1 MQPTLSDRV
10 RFGSFELDLR
20 AGELRGNGETVVLPE
35 QQFQILRMLVEHARV
50 IVTREEIKKKLW
62 PNDTVVEFD
71 HSINAAIKNLRRALG
86 DSAETPQ
93 FIETVA
99 RRGYRLMV
107 PVEWLEP
114 PADPSLQGRS
124 LKPEPEKP
132 EFKVGSLTGKTVSH
146 YRVLEIIGGGGM
158 GLVYRAEDLKLGRAV
173 ALKFLPEDLRN
184 DPNALTRF
192 EREAHAV
199 SALDHPNICTVYE
212 FDEYQGHPFIAM
224 QLLHGKTLREHLAEG
239 AFRLNDPAG
248 LDVAIQVSGG
258 LEAAHEKGIIHRD
271 IKPANIFITEKNVGK
286 ILDFGV
292 AKVLEAGETHELF
305 SGTGEQ
311 RSSTPIAASLTRTGM
326 KLGTAGYMSPEQI
339 RGEPLDARTDIFSF
353 GLVLYEMATGERA
366 FTGETETILHDAIL
380 HSEPKPIRELAPE
393 ISSDLQELI
402 AECLQKS
409 RNDRYQSVSELRSKL
424 VGTSN
429 DGQGSSGREA
439 RKRSR
444 VWVLAGVGL
453 MLLGVLL
460 AGIYR
465 RYVRPS
471 PSANAD
477 VTTSSP
483 EALHAFTQARE
494 LRGKD
499 KGDPAPYYK
508 RAIELDPEFALA
520 YQSLGTLYLDAGSQE
535 GIPYLKRA
543 YELRRHT
550 SRAEQLIIE
559 ADYYFYGTGELD
571 KALMRTEEW
580 SRLRPGLASP
590 YVSLSFVYNVI
601 GQPDQAI
608 APARNAIRLGVN
620 LAYGNLIASYF
631 KLSRFDD
638 AKAVFAEAQS
648 RGIESNVLI
657 EFRYLLAELE
667 NDEVTMRR
675 QLERARSDPTLNK
688 WAIQQQGDT
697 AFARGRFREAQRFYS
712 ILPNFAADDPDRAAE
727 GALADYE
734 VGYVHQAQSK
744 AALALASPLS
754 HTAKSKCNLSV
765 FYGRTGKT
773 ETAARLLHDI
783 EVAYPTDLLVQRLE
797 IPTLKAAIAL
807 GNSDPAGAIL
817 MLEPTVPYELTGISC
832 VAGLEP
838 EYLRGLAYL
847 QLGKGLDATTEFQR
861 VVNHRIILENERIL
875 NPLSFL
881 YLARAQVMMGDK
893 VAARKSYNDFLTL
906 WKDADPDIP
915 IYKQAKAEYAKLQ

>member
-1 MQPTLSDRV
+1 
-10 RFGSFELDLR
+10 
-20 AGELRGNGETVVLPE
+20 
-35 QQFQILRMLVEHARV
+35 
-50 IVTREEIKKKLW
+50 
-62 PNDTVVEFD
+62 
-71 HSINAAIKNLRRALG
+71 
-86 DSAETPQ
+86 
-93 FIETVA
+93 
-99 RRGYRLMV
+99 
-107 PVEWLEP
+107 
-114 PADPSLQGRS
+114 
-124 LKPEPEKP
+124 
-132 EFKVGSLTGKTVSH
+132 
-146 YRVLEIIGGGGM
+146 
-158 GLVYRAEDLKLGRAV
+158 
-173 ALKFLPEDLRN
+173 
-184 DPNALTRF
+184 
-192 EREAHAV
+192 
-199 SALDHPNICTVYE
+199 
-212 FDEYQGHPFIAM
+212 
-224 QLLHGKTLREHLAEG
+224 
-239 AFRLNDPAG
+239 
-248 LDVAIQVSGG
+248 
-258 LEAAHEKGIIHRD
+258 
-271 IKPANIFITEKNVGK
+271 
-286 ILDFGV
+286 
-292 AKVLEAGETHELF
+292 
-305 SGTGEQ
+305 
-311 RSSTPIAASLTRTGM
+311 
-326 KLGTAGYMSPEQI
+326 
-339 RGEPLDARTDIFSF
+339 
-353 GLVLYEMATGERA
+353 
-366 FTGETETILHDAIL
+366 
-380 HSEPKPIRELAPE
+380 
-393 ISSDLQELI
+393 
-402 AECLQKS
+402 
-409 RNDRYQSVSELRSKL
+409 
-424 VGTSN
+424 
-429 DGQGSSGREA
+429 
-439 RKRSR
+439 
-444 VWVLAGVGL
+444 
-453 MLLGVLL
+453 
-460 AGIYR
+460 
-465 RYVRPS
+465 
-471 PSANAD
+471 
-477 VTTSSP
+477 
-483 EALHAFTQARE
+483 
-494 LRGKD
+494 
-499 KGDPAPYYK
+499 
-508 RAIELDPEFALA
+508 
-520 YQSLGTLYLDAGSQE
+520 
-535 GIPYLKRA
+535 
-543 YELRRHT
+543 
-550 SRAEQLIIE
+550 
-559 ADYYFYGTGELD
+559 
-571 KALMRTEEW
+571 
-580 SRLRPGLASP
+580 
-590 YVSLSFVYNVI
+590 
-601 GQPDQAI
+601 
-608 APARNAIRLGVN
+608 VN

-783 EVAYPTDLLVQRLE
+783 EFAYPTDLLVQRLE